1 MAASLVFYMASR
13 QIIVNLP
20 IDMEDADHAELANAI
35 WAVAYGADSIE
46 VVAPNSTAV
55 NDAMD
60 NLWKTA
66 PEWTGTSRRRPTT
79 R

>member
-1 MAASLVFYMASR
+1 MASR
-13 QIIVNLP
+13 RIIVNLP
-20 IDMEDADHAELANAI
+20 IDMEDRDHAELANAI

-46 VVAPNSTAV
+46 LVAPNATAV
-55 NDAMD
+55 DDAMD

-66 PEWTGTSRRRPTT
+66 PEWTGSNWRRPT